1 MPANPY
7 KVVTALRSMHYAATS
22 MIGAFSMQKLGFLA
36 LLLVFLTGCAQYD
49 NKRGV
54 EVSWSPEA
62 IGSFEPGVTT
72 RIAVMKALGPPSQ
85 VISLDGET
93 VLYYLYEKAQGSGL
107 ILIVYNRFEVDTRY
121 DRAVFFFDEQDRLTD
136 YATHIVEDVE

>member
-1 MPANPY
+1 
-7 KVVTALRSMHYAATS
+7 
-22 MIGAFSMQKLGFLA
+22 MQKPGFLA
-36 LLLVFLTGCAQYD
+36 LILVFLTGCAQYD

-62 IGSFEPGVTT
+62 ISGFETGVTT
-72 RIAVMKALGPPSQ
+72 RNTVMTALGPPSQ

-93 VLYYLYEKAQGSGL
+93 VLYYLYEKAKGSGL

-136 YATHIVEDVE
+136 YATHIVEDID